1 MSGLTR
7 GAYPDARSPQGRRV
21 AAGTCY
27 IGRVTQINR
36 ALALEL
42 ASRPR
47 VR

>member
-1 MSGLTR
+1 MR
-7 GAYPDARSPQGRRV
+7 GARADARSPQGRP
-21 AAGTCY
+21 AAARACY
-27 IGRVTQINR
+27 IARVTQINR